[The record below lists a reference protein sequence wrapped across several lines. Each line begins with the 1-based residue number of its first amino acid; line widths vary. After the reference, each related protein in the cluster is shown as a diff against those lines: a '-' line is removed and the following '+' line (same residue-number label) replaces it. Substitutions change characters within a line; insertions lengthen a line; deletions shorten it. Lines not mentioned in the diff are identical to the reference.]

1 LNYQLNDKTSLHFDY
16 TYFNY
21 LTGRRIN
28 GCHVQPNP
36 TQSNRARNWFA
47 VDWNLFALKLE
58 HKFNNDADF
67 SLQLFG
73 LDANRKTV
81 GYRSNRV
88 SSPDREPL
96 EI

>member
-21 LTGRRIN
+21 CTTGRRIN
-28 GCHVQPNP
+28 GCYVQPNP

-73 LDANRKTV
+73 LDANRKTS
-81 GYRSNRV
+81 YRSNRV
-88 SSPDREPL
+88 SSPDTENR
-96 EI
+96 

>member
-1 LNYQLNDKTSLHFDY
+1 LNDKTSLHFDY

-21 LTGRRIN
+21 LATGRRIN
-28 GCHVQPNP
+28 GCHVQNP

-73 LDANRKTV
+73 LDANRKQDIAQTV
-81 GYRSNRV
+81 FQV
-88 SSPDREPL
+88 LIQREPL

>member
-16 TYFNY
+16 TFNY
-21 LTGRRIN
+21 CTTGRRIN

-36 TQSNRARNWFA
+36 TQSNRSRNWFA

-73 LDANRKTV
+73 LDANRKQ
-81 GYRSNRV
+81 
-88 SSPDREPL
+88 
-96 EI
+96 